1 MGAGPHPALT
11 MTAQEKADAAT
22 GIYIPV
28 SAAGGRLLYALVRAV
43 EPAAVVEFGT

>member
-43 EPAAVVEFGT
+43 KPAAVVEFGT